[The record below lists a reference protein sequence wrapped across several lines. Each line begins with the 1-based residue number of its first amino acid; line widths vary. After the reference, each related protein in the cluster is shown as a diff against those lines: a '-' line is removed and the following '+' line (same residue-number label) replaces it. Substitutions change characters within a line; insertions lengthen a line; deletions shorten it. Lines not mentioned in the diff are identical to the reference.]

1 MGIIRTIAK
10 WFRHEQPRTGATNT
24 ESGYQYTREDL
35 FFQLQ
40 HLATGLGCYVAMDQN
55 CSPISIYAFRYKPE
69 LAYDQEDGEF
79 YWKHTGHCA
88 YWTNITKLV
97 PIKLLEFVEAQ
108 DYNRLYCPEPGPEHR
123 VKTTMTTR
131 NVTMGLQLNK
141 DGCVTAF
148 IDNTSIK
155 GSHKKIASNY
165 MGAKVH
171 LNDLANAFS
180 VRDLEDMLA
189 YRRTQL
195 GTK

>member
-10 WFRHEQPRTGATNT
+10 WFRHEQPRTGAPNT
-24 ESGYQYTREDL
+24 ENENPYTREDL
-35 FFQLQ
+35 VRKLQ
-40 HLATGLGCYVAMDQN
+40 YLATGLGCYVAVDQN
-55 CSPISIYAFRYKPE
+55 RSPIRIRAFRYKPE
-69 LAYDQEDGEF
+69 LAYDPEDGEF

-97 PIKLLEFVEAQ
+97 PIKLLEFVESQ
-108 DYNRLYCPEPGPEHR
+108 DYKRLYCPEPGPEHR

-131 NVTMGLQLNK
+131 PITLGLQLNT
-141 DGCVTAF
+141 DGGLTAC
-148 IDNTSIK
+148 IDNTGIK
-155 GSHKKIASNY
+155 GSHKKIAPNY
-165 MGAKVH
+165 MGAKVP
-171 LNDLANAFS
+171 LNDLAKAFS

>member
-24 ESGYQYTREDL
+24 KNENPYTREDL
-35 FFQLQ
+35 FRQLQ
-40 HLATGLGCYVAMDQN
+40 YLATNLGCYVAMDQN
-55 CSPISIYAFRYKPE
+55 CAPISIYAFRYKPE

-79 YWKHTGHCA
+79 YWKHTGPCA

-97 PIKLLEFVEAQ
+97 PIKLLEFVESQ
-108 DYNRLYCPEPGPEHR
+108 DYKRLYCPEPGPEYR

-131 NVTMGLQLNK
+131 TITLGLQLNT
-141 DGCVTAF
+141 GEGITAC
-148 IDNTSIK
+148 IDSTGIK
-155 GSHKKIASNY
+155 GSHKKISPNY
-165 MGAKVH
+165 VGAKVH
-171 LNDLANAFS
+171 LNDLAKAFS